1 MNQIKIETMKNK
13 IEIEPKFSSIPQIR
27 SIESRVLG
35 NLITL
40 IRVEQRVMISAAEN
54 VEPSQ

>member
-27 SIESRVLG
+27 SIEIRVLG
-35 NLITL
+35 NLITQ

>member
-1 MNQIKIETMKNK
+1 MNQIKIETMKNQ
-13 IEIEPKFSSIPQIR
+13 IEIEPKFSLIPQIR
-27 SIESRVLG
+27 SIEIRVLG
-35 NLITL
+35 NLITQ